1 MSSIK
6 SNSSYTSDNHNINCI
21 KIVHHP
27 ETVPISIQH
36 DKDKKISFHEYVAQ
50 TCPSL
55 FGPKACFTPTPYLRS
70 GHLQTIYASIFD
82 GSSTTNDITY
92 ER

>member
-6 SNSSYTSDNHNINCI
+6 SNISYTKDNHNIKNI

-27 ETVPISIQH
+27 ETVPISIKYANNVSVPFH
-36 DKDKKISFHEYVAQ
+36 DYLAQ

-55 FGPKACFTPTPYLRS
+55 FGPKAQYIPTPYLRS
-70 GHLQTIYASIFD
+70 KHLQTIYTSFYD
-82 GSSTTNDITY
+82 GSPTKNDITY